1 MTATLHTHHGQA
13 TLRFER
19 QIRHRQERVW
29 QAITDPDELRE
40 WFPAAVIYE
49 PRVGAPMQFDFGG
62 AAGQDVWPGEVVAW
76 DPPRAFAFRW
86 GEDELRFELAPA
98 DEGTLLVFT
107 HSFTHQPG
115 KPARDAAGW
124 EACFEAFDALLDA
137 APRRPG
143 DFDWAGHHERYLTEF
158 GELTVEDDG
167 ERRRVRLTGPYQ
179 DLDGHRAV
187 NVQLDSD
194 GTAVL
199 VVRDEGAPLA
209 DGAPVEVRAG
219 SVDAPGETVARG
231 RLRDPLAT
239 A

>member
-1 MTATLHTHHGQA
+1 MTATLHTHEGQA

-19 QIRHRQERVW
+19 RIPHRQERIW
-29 QAITDPDELRE
+29 QAITDPDELKE

-76 DPPRAFAFRW
+76 DPPRTFAFRW
-86 GEDELRFELAPA
+86 GEDELRFELSPA
-98 DEGTLLVFT
+98 DDGTLLVFT

-124 EACFEAFDALLDA
+124 EACFEAFDALLQA

-143 DFDWAGHHERYLTEF
+143 DFDWAGHHERYLTAF

-187 NVQLDSD
+187 NVELDSQ
-194 GTAVL
+194 GAAVL

-219 SVDAPGETVARG
+219 TVDTPGETVARG

-239 A
+239 T